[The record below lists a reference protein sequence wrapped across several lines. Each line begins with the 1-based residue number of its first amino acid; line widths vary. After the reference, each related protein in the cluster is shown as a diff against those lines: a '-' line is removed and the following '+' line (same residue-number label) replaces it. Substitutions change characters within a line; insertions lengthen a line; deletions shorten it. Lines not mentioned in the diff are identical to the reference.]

1 MSVAIVTGASRGLGQ
16 ALATGLA
23 GAGWSLVVDGRD
35 VTALCSAADVL
46 RAHGDAGGAHR
57 GRGR

>member
-46 RAHGDAGGAHR
+46 PRDGDAGGAHR